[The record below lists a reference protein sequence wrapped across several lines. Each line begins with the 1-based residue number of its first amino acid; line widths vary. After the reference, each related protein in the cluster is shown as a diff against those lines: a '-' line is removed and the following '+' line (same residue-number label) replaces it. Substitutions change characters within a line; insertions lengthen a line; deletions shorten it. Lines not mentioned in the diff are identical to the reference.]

1 MSLDHIDKII
11 KEHDEELRYVHIMF
25 NNEIKQIKE
34 EYNTKITNLEMM
46 ISENETR
53 QFNIQKLLM
62 TTIDKLNLK
71 Y

>member
-1 MSLDHIDKII
+1 MPLDQIDKII

-62 TTIDKLNLK
+62 TTVCKLNLK